1 MKYKTLLGAFFVMAL
16 IVTACAPAQTETP
29 STSEPTGV
37 PTDVATIELTDTSAT
52 ESPVATDAATVA
64 ETATVS
70 VPVTGGNTVSVS
82 DTVRVSEAADFGP
95 ILVDSNGLSLYL
107 FMNDTQDSGTSTC
120 TADCLVEWPALTCA
134 AAGAGNDNSNTNAN
148 ANGNSNTNTEGNT
161 NSNDNTNANAN
172 TNDNT
177 NGTTGTRGE
186 CSSET
191 MAGEGVDATLL
202 GTITRDD
209 GSTQVTYNG
218 WPLYY
223 FQDDAA
229 PGDTN
234 GQGLDGVWFLVSP
247 EGEAIEQ

>member
-1 MKYKTLLGAFFVMAL
+1 MNYKTLLGAFFVMAL
-16 IVTACAPAQTETP
+16 TVTACAPAETEIP
-29 STSEPTGV
+29 STPVSTDI

-52 ESPVATDAATVA
+52 ESPVATDTAAVATDIATVD

-70 VPVTGGNTVSVS
+70 IPVTGDATVSVS
-82 DTVRVSEAADFGP
+82 ESAEFGP
-95 ILVDSNGLSLYL
+95 ILVDGEGLSLYL
-107 FMNDTQDSGTSTC
+107 FTNDTQDSGTSTC
-120 TADCLVEWPALTCA
+120 TDDCLVEWPALTCTA
-134 AAGAGNDNSNTNAN
+134 TGAENGNSNTNAN
-148 ANGNSNTNTEGNT
+148 ANTNTNT
-161 NSNDNTNANAN
+161 NSNDNTNTNAN

-177 NGTTGTRGE
+177 NGTTGTMGD
-186 CSSET
+186 CSPEA

-234 GQGLDGVWFLVSP
+234 GQGLGGVWFLVSP

>member
-1 MKYKTLLGAFFVMAL
+1 MKYKTLLGAFFVLAL
-16 IVTACAPAQTETP
+16 IVTACAPAQTEVPTL
-29 STSEPTGV
+29 TSEPTDV
-37 PTDVATIELTDTSAT
+37 STVEPTDAAT
-52 ESPVATDAATVA
+52 EPVATDTASVATDTATVE

-70 VPVTGGNTVSVS
+70 VPVTGAATVN
-82 DTVRVSEAADFGP
+82 VSESTDFGP
-95 ILVDSNGLSLYL
+95 ILVDGEGMSLYL
-107 FMNDTQDSGTSTC
+107 FTNDTQDSGTSTC
-120 TADCLVEWPALTCA
+120 TGDCLIEWPAFTCT
-134 AAGAGNDNSNTNAN
+134 AGGVDNGNTNANTNSNANTNAN
-148 ANGNSNTNTEGNT
+148 ANT
-161 NSNDNTNANAN
+161 NSNDNTNANANAN

-177 NGTTGTRGE
+177 NGTTGTASG
-186 CSSET
+186 CSLEE

-223 FQDDAA
+223 FHEDAA

-234 GQGLDGVWFLVSP
+234 GQGVGGVWFLVSP

>member
-1 MKYKTLLGAFFVMAL
+1 MKYKTLLGALFVMAL
-16 IVTACAPAQTETP
+16 IVTACAPAETETP
-29 STSEPTGV
+29 STSV
-37 PTDVATIELTDTSAT
+37 PTDVPTIELTDSAT
-52 ESPVATDAATVA
+52 ESPVATDTASVATDTATVD

-70 VPVTGGNTVSVS
+70 VPVTGATTVSVS
-82 DTVRVSEAADFGP
+82 ESADFGP
-95 ILVDSNGLSLYL
+95 ILVDGEGMSLYL
-107 FMNDTQDSGTSTC
+107 FTNDTQDSGTSTC
-120 TADCLVEWPALTCA
+120 TGDCLVEWPALTCTA
-134 AAGAGNDNSNTNAN
+134 TGAENGNSNTNAN
-148 ANGNSNTNTEGNT
+148 ANSNT
-161 NSNDNTNANAN
+161 NSNDNTNANANANAN

-177 NGTTGTRGE
+177 NGTTTGTAGD
-186 CSSET
+186 CSLEA

-229 PGDTN
+229 AGDTN
-234 GQGLDGVWFLVSP
+234 GQGLGGVWFLVSP